1 MARPLRIEFPGA
13 CYHIICRGNFRFPVL
28 REERDRELLLE
39 RLVKYA
45 EIFRVRIRAYC
56 LMVNHF
62 HGYVQT
68 EEANLWVRGAG
79 PSEASQSGKRGAPG
93 SALPGG
99 NALSR
104 SVHAF

>member
-1 MARPLRIEFPGA
+1 MCPCSSNLRSHGALCHGPSVAYRVPG
-13 CYHIICRGNFRFPVL
+13 CVLPYL

-39 RLVKYA
+39 RLVKCA

-79 PSEASQSGKRGAPG
+79 SSEAS
-93 SALPGG
+93 
-99 NALSR
+99 
-104 SVHAF
+104 